1 MSLQFSDIVALAKQ
15 GYKPSDIKDLIA
27 LSSQT
32 DPEPKQEPEN
42 ETGQPE
48 DPEQKTVEIDDQQKG
63 EGESAPDN
71 NEDLDYKKLYE
82 DEKEKTGK
90 LQKLITSADMSDK
103 DNKESDLDI
112 FTAVMKDF
120 M

>member
-32 DPEPKQEPEN
+32 DPEPEAEPEKQ
-42 ETGQPE
+42 TDKPE
-48 DPEQKTVEIDDQQKG
+48 EAKQKTDEIDDHQKDEA
-63 EGESAPDN
+63 EGEPDN

-82 DEKEKTGK
+82 AEKEKTGK
-90 LQKLITSADMSDK
+90 LQKIITSADMSDK
-103 DNKESDLDI
+103 DNKESDLDV

>member
-32 DPEPKQEPEN
+32 DPEPEQEPDK
-42 ETGQPE
+42 ETDE
-48 DPEQKTVEIDDQQKG
+48 SREAEQKTTEIDDQQKDEA
-63 EGESAPDN
+63 EGKPDN
-71 NEDLDYKKLYE
+71 TEDLDYKKLYE
-82 DEKEKTGK
+82 AEKEKTGK
-90 LQKLITSADMSDK
+90 LQKIITSADMSDK